1 MSKTVELAK
10 KFNVKVG
17 SHPAYPDLVGF
28 GRRPM
33 KMKREDIKNLVI
45 YQTGAL
51 KAFLDEYDMPLNH
64 IKPHGSLYGV
74 SAIEDEVAHGIADA
88 AEIFN
93 VGVFGMVNT
102 RHEKIYKER
111 GIKFYGEFYSDL
123 EYDETGYLV
132 IAKGRNK
139 YYPTDRAVQRCMRA
153 IKEKKVTTI
162 QGNDVVVGCETIC
175 VHSDT
180 PNAVEILKALREKIS
195 PNKSSKE
202 KKDNSN
208 HSKMPYIEDTK

>member
-1 MSKTVELAK
+1 
-10 KFNVKVG
+10 
-17 SHPAYPDLVGF
+17 
-28 GRRPM
+28 
-33 KMKREDIKNLVI
+33 
-45 YQTGAL
+45 
-51 KAFLDEYDMPLNH
+51 MPLNH

-74 SAIEDEVAHGIADA
+74 SAIEEEVAHGIADA

-102 RHEKIYKER
+102 CHEKIYKER

-139 YYPTDRAVQRCMRA
+139 YYPTDRAVERCMRA